1 MKSGF
6 SIIITSV
13 LFTLVGISGLAT
25 EAQATKLP
33 NTKPLPSERE
43 LKDFDNGQE
52 FVPAV
57 TRYQRRPDYRDEER
71 ISKERAEEARRE
83 QQENQIKARDM
94 QSQNIKKAQQ
104 TALEHNNRGV
114 MAGRSGHWVEAISAH
129 ESACQ
134 ADPGNK
140 QYRIN
145 LSAARTAYGQD
156 RLNAKDFDAAG
167 GLFRKALSAAPDNAL
182 ASKMLAETMKKQG
195 RDPGAPEDRLFAGDQ
210 LVAAGDFESAMI
222 EYQAALQLD
231 PSART
236 CSKMGDVAMH
246 YNQLPTAESW
256 YKQALSKDP
265 NYGAAYRQLGLLQM
279 ARRDY
284 TGAAASLRKAII
296 IDAKDQIA
304 GQNLVDIWRRQ
315 VAANP
320 LSAENHLGLA
330 GALQLTG
337 DFNGAEGEYNKLQAL
352 DANHPSLAGGKQSL
366 QRARQH
372 AMAEKHKLAAETL
385 FNQGLRREA
394 LAEISQAVMM
404 ESRNSRYQFLLG
416 ECLEANGDFRGAH
429 QAYLTAVLIDPENN
443 KEAAYRMKEM
453 QRGSGL
459 HNGPTHPMQQQQAMP
474 VVQAQP
480 QQMPMQQAPMQM
492 QQPMQQAPVQQAPMQ
507 AQDPGQPS
515 PVMQQ
520 LMQQPNA
527 PQTAQQ
533 NRQPV
538 PFQKNMFEGGGGME
552 SNVGHNTMRFST
564 HDETSGQSM
573 QQHQSAPVAVAQ
585 PVAATPTPVA
595 MTEPV
600 DPATADTIARAGE
613 LETRRNYEGAAAVL
627 REALSKN
634 LQNAELHHRLA
645 VDLLAAGQVS
655 LAIAEFRIA
664 SALKPANRDYA
675 GDLARAMAIH
685 KRSLQPEQVGAAS
698 GKEVAAK

>member
-6 SIIITSV
+6 SIILTSF
-13 LFTLVGISGLAT
+13 LFTLVGISGLAS

-71 ISKERAEEARRE
+71 ISKERAEEAQR
-83 QQENQIKARDM
+83 QAQENQAKARDM
-94 QSQNIKKAQQ
+94 QSQSYKKAQQ

-114 MAGRSGHWVEAISAH
+114 MAGRAGRWVEAISAH

-134 ADPGNK
+134 ADPSNK

-145 LSAARTAYGQD
+145 LSAARTAYGQE
-156 RLNAKDFDAAG
+156 RLNAKDHDAAS

-182 ASKMLAETMKKQG
+182 ASKLLAETMKKQG
-195 RDPGAPEDRLFAGDQ
+195 RDPSAPEDRLFAGDQ

-236 CSKMGDVAMH
+236 CAKMGDVAMH

-256 YKQALSKDP
+256 YKQALSKDA
-265 NYGAAYRQLGLLQM
+265 NYGSAYRQLGLLQM
-279 ARRDY
+279 ARRDF
-284 TGAAASLRKAII
+284 TGAAASLRKAVI

-416 ECLEANGDFRGAH
+416 ECLEANGDLRGAH

-453 QRGSGL
+453 QRGNGQ
-459 HNGPTHPMQQQQAMP
+459 HNGPTHTMQQQSMP
-474 VVQAQP
+474 VAQAP
-480 QQMPMQQAPMQM
+480 APMQQAPMQ
-492 QQPMQQAPVQQAPMQ
+492 QAPMQQAPVQQAPMQQQ

-520 LMQQPNA
+520 LMQQPNPVAQAA
-527 PQTAQQ
+527 PQ
-533 NRQPV
+533 
-538 PFQKNMFEGGGGME
+538 FQKNMFEGGGGIQ
-552 SNVGHNTMRFST
+552 SNVGHSTMRFST
-564 HDETSGQSM
+564 HDETPGQAP
-573 QQHQSAPVAVAQ
+573 QQQAAPA
-585 PVAATPTPVA
+585 PIA

-655 LAIAEFRIA
+655 QAIAEFRIA

-685 KRSLQPEQVGAAS
+685 KRSLQPEQQVGAAS

>member
-6 SIIITSV
+6 SKILTSF
-13 LFTLVGISGLAT
+13 LFTLVGISGLAG

-43 LKDFDNGQE
+43 VKDFDNGQE

-71 ISKERAEEARRE
+71 ISKERAEEAQR
-83 QQENQIKARDM
+83 QAQENQAKARDM
-94 QSQNIKKAQQ
+94 QSQSYKKSQQ

-114 MAGRSGHWVEAISAH
+114 MAGRSGRWVEAISAH

-145 LSAARTAYGQD
+145 LSAARTAYGQE
-156 RLNAKDFDAAG
+156 RLNAKDHDAAG

-182 ASKMLAETMKKQG
+182 ASKLLAETMKKQG
-195 RDPGAPEDRLFAGDQ
+195 RDPSAPEDRLFAGDQ

-256 YKQALSKDP
+256 YKQALSKDA
-265 NYGAAYRQLGLLQM
+265 NYGPAYRQLGLLQM
-279 ARRDY
+279 ARRDF
-284 TGAAASLRKAII
+284 TGAAASLRKAVI

-337 DFNGAEGEYNKLQAL
+337 DFNGADGEYNKLQAL

-416 ECLEANGDFRGAH
+416 ECLEANGDLRGAH

-453 QRGSGL
+453 QRGNGL
-459 HNGPTHPMQQQQAMP
+459 HNGPTHPMQQQSMPLAQA
-474 VVQAQP
+474 QSQP
-480 QQMPMQQAPMQM
+480 QQQMMQQAPMQQAPMQ
-492 QQPMQQAPVQQAPMQ
+492 QAPVQQ

-520 LMQQPNA
+520 LMQQPNP
-527 PQTAQQ
+527 PQVAQQ
-533 NRQPV
+533 AAP
-538 PFQKNMFEGGGGME
+538 KNMFEGGGGMQ
-552 SNVGHNTMRFST
+552 SNVGHSTMRFSS
-564 HDETSGQSM
+564 HDETPGQAP
-573 QQHQSAPVAVAQ
+573 QQQIAPAPVAQ
-585 PVAATPTPVA
+585 PVAAAPAPVA

-655 LAIAEFRIA
+655 QAIAEFRIA

-685 KRSLQPEQVGAAS
+685 KRSLQPEQQVGAAS